1 MLPSYYRFKATN
13 DGGVSSTVTVN
24 WQAYKVSGGVVT
36 YATAGALTN
45 LSSASIASAA
55 SATSPTIDNTTDRNT
70 GGYATFT
77 VNPGSTPTGNQQ
89 WLLFLEKSNDNSV
102 FGGQGQHLV
111 GSLLLTA
118 TRAVS
123 ESFEVRL

>member
-1 MLPSYYRFKATN
+1 MLPSFYRFKATS
-13 DGGVSSTVTVN
+13 DGGVTATVTVN
-24 WQAYKVSGGVVT
+24 WQAYKVSGGVLT
-36 YATAGALTN
+36 YAAAGNLTN
-45 LSSASIASAA
+45 LNAASVASAA
-55 SATSPTIDNTTDRNT
+55 SATSPTIDNTTDKNT

-89 WLLFLEKSNDNSV
+89 WLLFLEKSNDGTT
-102 FGGQGQHLV
+102 FGTQGQHLV

-118 TRAVS
+118 TGAVS